1 MVAAIFA
8 AAQSTVSTSMNSTA
22 TTLVIDFL
30 RPGGHISSDRQAL
43 KAARMLTALSGL
55 LGTALALLF
64 VQPEI
69 RSLFDAFIKV
79 IGLFMGVL
87 GGLFVLGMLTRRAN
101 TLGATVGVVAGS
113 GVMLY
118 LWLFTHING
127 YLYTA
132 IGIATCMAI
141 GYLVSL
147 FSSHSE
153 RSLKDLTIFTQQEPS
168 SQRDS

>member
-1 MVAAIFA
+1 MVAANFA
-8 AAQSTVSTSMNSTA
+8 AAQSTVSSSMNSTA
-22 TTLVIDFL
+22 TTLVTDFL

-87 GGLFVLGMLTRRAN
+87 GGLFMLGMLTRRAN

-132 IGIATCMAI
+132 IGIATCMAV

-147 FSSHSE
+147 FASHSE
-153 RSLKDLTIFTQQEPS
+153 RSLKGLTIFTQREPS
-168 SQRDS
+168 